1 MQADHRIHIGTS
13 GWSYGHWLGPFY
25 PEGLAAAKMLSYYA
39 ERFRTV
45 EINTSFY
52 HLPSEK
58 SLQTW
63 GETVGEEF
71 IFAVKASRYITHMK
85 KLKDPEVAVAT
96 FLARIETLNS
106 RQIGP
111 ILFQLPPKWGCNPGR
126 LRQFLEFLPATH
138 RYAFEFRS
146 PSWFNEGVYQ
156 MLAGAGAAFCI
167 YEIAGTRSP
176 KAVTTDF
183 VYIRL
188 HGPDGAYAG
197 TYSPETLADWAATIG
212 GWAAEGKEVYCYF
225 DNDQLGYAARNAG
238 QLREML
244 AGER

>member
-1 MQADHRIHIGTS
+1 MPNADSIHIGTS
-13 GWSYGHWLGPFY
+13 GWSYEHWLGPFY
-25 PEGLAAAKMLSYYA
+25 PQELGASRMLAYYA

-45 EINTSFY
+45 EINNSFY

-58 SLQTW
+58 SLRAW
-63 GETVGEEF
+63 SETVGKDF

-85 KLKDPEVAVAT
+85 KLKDPEAPVST
-96 FLARIETLNS
+96 FLERIETLDP
-106 RQIGP
+106 RQTGP
-111 ILFQLPPKWGCNPGR
+111 ILFQLPPKWRCNPDR
-126 LRQFLEFLPATH
+126 LRKFLDYLPDTH

-146 PSWFNEGVYQ
+146 TSWFTEEIYS

-167 YEIAGTRSP
+167 YEIAGTLSP
-176 KAVTTDF
+176 RAVTADF

-197 TYSPETLADWAATIG
+197 SYPTETLSDWAATIA
-212 GWAAEGKEVYCYF
+212 GWTAEGKEVFCYF

-238 QLREML
+238 QLQEML
-244 AGER
+244 ASRE